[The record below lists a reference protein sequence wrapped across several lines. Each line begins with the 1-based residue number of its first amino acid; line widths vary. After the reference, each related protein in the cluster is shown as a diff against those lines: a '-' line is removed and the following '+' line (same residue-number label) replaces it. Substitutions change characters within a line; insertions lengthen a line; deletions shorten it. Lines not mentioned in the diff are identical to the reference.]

1 MLYLGSFTGYI
12 ILSYFADNFGRKQM
26 HLVSWLIAIAG
37 IITLTCSFSIQHVG
51 VGLFLCGMGINTS
64 ITLQFTFIK
73 EFVYGN
79 AK

>member
-1 MLYLGSFTGYI
+1 
-12 ILSYFADNFGRKQM
+12 M